1 MKGVNKMTEMDFL
14 QAVFKNADESGNEV
28 LKSEATRRIEKKI
41 ADREKNRK
49 SATNDELDD
58 AVYCVLTDKGG
69 SLTSA
74 DIIKELSAA
83 GITVNPKTQKVIKG
97 STVSSC
103 CKRLIEK
110 GLVTRTWSG
119 VKTDSYRYMVIK

>member
-1 MKGVNKMTEMDFL
+1 MKGVNKMTEMEFL
-14 QAVFKNADESGNEV
+14 QAVSEMADKNGDEA
-28 LKSEATRRIEKKI
+28 LKSEATRRIEKKV

-69 SLTSA
+69 SMTSA
-74 DIIKELSAA
+74 DIIKELAA
-83 GITVNPKTQKVIKG
+83 VGITVNPKTQKDIKG

-110 GLVTRTWSG
+110 GLVIRTWSG
-119 VKTDSYRYMVIK
+119 VKTDSYRYTVAK

>member
-1 MKGVNKMTEMDFL
+1 MTEMEFL
-14 QAVFKNADESGNEV
+14 QAVFKMADENGNEG
-28 LKSEATRRIEKKI
+28 LKNESTRRIEKKI

-58 AVYCVLTDKGG
+58 AIYCVLTDKGG
-69 SLTSA
+69 NMTTA
-74 DIIKELSAA
+74 DIIKELSAV
-83 GITVNPKTQKVIKG
+83 GITVNPKTQKEIKG

-110 GLVTRTWSG
+110 GLVTRSWSG
-119 VKTDSYRYMVIK
+119 VKTDSYRYAVTK

>member
-1 MKGVNKMTEMDFL
+1 MTEIEFL
-14 QAVFKNADESGNEV
+14 QAVSEMADKNGDEA
-28 LKSEATRRIEKKI
+28 LKSEATRRIEKKV

-58 AVYCVLTDKGG
+58 AIYCVLTDKGG
-69 SLTSA
+69 NLTSA
-74 DIIKELSAA
+74 DIIKELAA
-83 GITVNPKTQKVIKG
+83 VGITVNPKTQKEIKG

-103 CKRLIEK
+103 CKRLMEK

-119 VKTDSYRYMVIK
+119 IKADAYRYTVIK

>member
-1 MKGVNKMTEMDFL
+1 MTEMEFL
-14 QAVFKNADESGNEV
+14 QAVSEMADKNGDEA
-28 LKSEATRRIEKKI
+28 LKSETTRRIEKKV

-69 SLTSA
+69 SMTSA
-74 DIIKELSAA
+74 DIIKELAA
-83 GITVNPKTQKVIKG
+83 VGITVNPKTQKDIKG

-110 GLVTRTWSG
+110 GLVIRTWSG
-119 VKTDSYRYMVIK
+119 VKTDSYRYTVAK

>member
-1 MKGVNKMTEMDFL
+1 MTEMEFL
-14 QAVFKNADESGNEV
+14 QAVSEMADKNGDEA
-28 LKSEATRRIEKKI
+28 LKSEATRRIEKKV

-69 SLTSA
+69 SMTSA
-74 DIIKELSAA
+74 DIIKELAA
-83 GITVNPKTQKVIKG
+83 VGITVNPKTQKDIKG

-110 GLVTRTWSG
+110 GLVIRTWSG
-119 VKTDSYRYMVIK
+119 VKTDSYRYTVAK

>member
-1 MKGVNKMTEMDFL
+1 MKGVNKMTEIEFL
-14 QAVFKNADESGNEV
+14 QAVSEMADKNENEA
-28 LKSEATRRIEKKI
+28 LKSEATKRIEKKI

-69 SLTSA
+69 SMTSA
-74 DIIKELSAA
+74 DIIKELAA
-83 GITVNPKTQKVIKG
+83 VGITVNPKTQKEIKG

-110 GLVTRTWSG
+110 GLVARTWSG
-119 VKTDSYRYMVIK
+119 VKNDSYRYAVAK